1 MCYLLPGLIRG
12 EGRMSATFDLI
23 VLGLQFG
30 NTQWLVVATGCL
42 MGAMLLWL
50 QPE

>member
-1 MCYLLPGLIRG
+1 MP
-12 EGRMSATFDLI
+12 ATFELI
-23 VLGLQFG
+23 VLALQSG